1 MGLGVVDGGIAHHV
15 QAIAPEAAGEGLGV
29 ADNGALIRVPELVHF
44 IGRHQHTQLGAQMM
58 VGDASGEGAAFDGLP
73 QAVFQVLLLIVHAD
87 DAPLGTEEGLVGGAG
102 DDLRALLEGV
112 LEVIADK
119 AQHMGHVVHDGGGDL
134 LLIHK
139 LPDLGHRLLV
149 QDHGL
154 AEDDQ
159 FRTIAVQELLGL
171 LHIHLIGVIP
181 AHGEVHHGGLLG
193 DGVHGDVVVQSAHGL
208 GGQVTALDDVVV
220 HDVAQALGVLL
231 AVEAVFPVHQGGEHR
246 HVGHLAAEG
255 PGLHLGAAE
264 IGPHLLGQHPLHLVD
279 ELGALIIEHLLLIEG
294 QDLLVLGIAA
304 GRVAAGQQ
312 AHGPAGGI
320 LRGDQ
325 VHALLLPPDVVLNGL
340 VQQSQGLAGAVASG
354 HGADLLLLTV
364 QQGAGEGRR
373 AHAHVPGGDHGLEPL
388 APDVHLHGVI
398 HQHVAVDIAQTDG
411 PLAAGL
417 QDHGGQALALG
428 LEIGHHGA
436 AGDPAHQLVASI
448 DFHPSPHD
456 APVQQGDGGDPPG
469 QGGHVGEVPVHVA
482 DKCLVLTLQSGA
494 ADEIPLLGGEA
505 HGKLGQRHG
514 EDGDLG
520 AVGGNAHLV
529 AVQGE
534 GCLHPQGIP
543 CAQTRRTRAQLHQ
556 TVPQPHHVLA
566 ADVYLVAQRLA
577 GVAGLGDAGLAA
589 LQGHGAQGVLGGLLG
604 GGLAAG
610 EGHEHF
616 LALGALDGDGGPFGA
631 DVGDGAVEARQRP
644 VQMLQILVDV
654 GGVDHQQIAVLLEQV
669 QIRVV
674 HGAAVLVG
682 NDAVLGHVQVQSAD
696 VAGQHMLEKFLALG
710 PLDQQAAH
718 VGHVEQAAHLAGVQ
732 MLGDDAGRI
741 LDGHFPPAE
750 VHHGGPGGNMHVVQ
764 LRALQ
769 FAHFL
774 SSSFKVVPSCFWAAK
789 KGAKPLPCAP
799 VS

>member
-1 MGLGVVDGGIAHHV
+1 M
-15 QAIAPEAAGEGLGV
+15 
-29 ADNGALIRVPELVHF
+29 
-44 IGRHQHTQLGAQMM
+44 
-58 VGDASGEGAAFDGLP
+58 
-73 QAVFQVLLLIVHAD
+73 
-87 DAPLGTEEGLVGGAG
+87 
-102 DDLRALLEGV
+102 
-112 LEVIADK
+112 
-119 AQHMGHVVHDGGGDL
+119 
-134 LLIHK
+134 
-139 LPDLGHRLLV
+139 
-149 QDHGL
+149 
-154 AEDDQ
+154 
-159 FRTIAVQELLGL
+159 
-171 LHIHLIGVIP
+171 
-181 AHGEVHHGGLLG
+181 
-193 DGVHGDVVVQSAHGL
+193 
-208 GGQVTALDDVVV
+208 
-220 HDVAQALGVLL
+220 
-231 AVEAVFPVHQGGEHR
+231 
-246 HVGHLAAEG
+246 
-255 PGLHLGAAE
+255 
-264 IGPHLLGQHPLHLVD
+264 
-279 ELGALIIEHLLLIEG
+279 
-294 QDLLVLGIAA
+294 LGIAA

-469 QGGHVGEVPVHVA
+469 QGRHVGEVPVHIP
-482 DKCLVLTLQSGA
+482 DKGPVLALQGGP
-494 ADEIPLLGGEA
+494 ADEIALLGGEA

-514 EDGDLG
+514 EDGDLA
-520 AVGGNAHLV
+520 AVGGGAHLV

-534 GCLHPQGIP
+534 GGLHPQGIP
-543 CAQTRRTRAQLHQ
+543 CAQARRTRAQLHQ
-556 TVPQPHHVLA
+556 PVPQPHGVLA
-566 ADVYLVAQRLA
+566 ADVHLIAQRLA
-577 GVAGLGDAGLAA
+577 GIAGLGDAGLVT

-604 GGLAAG
+604 GGHAAG
-610 EGHEHF
+610 QSHEHF
-616 LALGALDGDGGPFGA
+616 LALGALHGDGGPLVA
-631 DVGDGAVEARQRP
+631 DVGDGAVEAGKRP
-644 VQMLQILVDV
+644 VQVLQVLVDV
-654 GGVDHQQIAVLLEQV
+654 GGVDHQQIVVLLEQI

-674 HGAAVLVG
+674 HGPAVLVG
-682 NDAVLGHVQVQSAD
+682 NDAVLGHVQVQGAD
-696 VAGQHMLEKFLALG
+696 IAGQHVLEKFLALG

-718 VGHVEQAAHLAGVQ
+718 VGHVEQAAHLAGIQV
-732 MLGDDAGRI
+732 LGNDAGGI

-750 VHHGGPGGNMHVVQ
+750 IHHGGPGGHMHVIQ

-769 FAHFL
+769 FAHL
-774 SSSFKVVPSCFWAAK
+774 ISSSFRFVPFSGSK
-789 KGAKPLPCAP
+789 KGRKAVALRPRILT
-799 VS
+799 